1 VAERLALRLPQQ
13 PRRLIL
19 HFACAEKRDLI
30 VALPRDDQV
39 EGTTG
44 SG

>member
-1 VAERLALRLPQQ
+1 LPLS
-13 PRRLIL
+13 LITGPADVRELSL